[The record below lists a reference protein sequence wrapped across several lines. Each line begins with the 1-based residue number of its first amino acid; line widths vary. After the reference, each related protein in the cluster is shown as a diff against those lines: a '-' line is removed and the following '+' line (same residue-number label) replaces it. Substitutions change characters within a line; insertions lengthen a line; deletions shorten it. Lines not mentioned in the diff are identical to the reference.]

1 MSANEPL
8 EPLGGL
14 AARALAAER
23 EHLPHDAARAEKL
36 FSRVLLS
43 VGAGAVGVAAAG
55 TAHAAA
61 GGAAGGAPLAAGAGA
76 ATKLPLAVVTAKTA
90 AGIAAL
96 AFVVGAG
103 TGAALERSRRPEPEA
118 IAPAPTVSEAPSARP
133 APTMAPSTP
142 APLPSTTTAPSLPLV
157 ATARG
162 TSSGAPPVATEAP
175 AATAQDARDADL
187 AAERALVDRAR
198 SALARGDTG
207 ASLEAV
213 AAHEARFPRGR
224 LTEERELVAIQA
236 LVRRGESGAAKARA
250 DRFRKA
256 HPKSVFVP
264 AVDRLAPP

>member
-1 MSANEPL
+1 
-8 EPLGGL
+8 
-14 AARALAAER
+14 
-23 EHLPHDAARAEKL
+23 
-36 FSRVLLS
+36 V
-43 VGAGAVGVAAAG
+43 
-55 TAHAAA
+55 
-61 GGAAGGAPLAAGAGA
+61 
-76 ATKLPLAVVTAKTA
+76 
-90 AGIAAL
+90 
-96 AFVVGAG
+96 
-103 TGAALERSRRPEPEA
+103 
-118 IAPAPTVSEAPSARP
+118 
-133 APTMAPSTP
+133 
-142 APLPSTTTAPSLPLV
+142 
-157 ATARG
+157 
-162 TSSGAPPVATEAP
+162 APPVATEAP
-175 AATAQDARDADL
+175 AATQDARDADL

>member
-23 EHLPHDAARAEKL
+23 EHLPHDAARADKL

-55 TAHAAA
+55 TANAAA

-76 ATKLPLAVVTAKTA
+76 ATKLPLGVVTAKTA
-90 AGIAAL
+90 AGLAAL

-103 TGAALERSRRPEPEA
+103 TGAAVERSRRPEP
-118 IAPAPTVSEAPSARP
+118 IAPQPTVSASPSPSAPPALTLAPSAP
-133 APTMAPSTP
+133 E
-142 APLPSTTTAPSLPLV
+142 PLPSATTAPSLPLV

-162 TSSGAPPVATEAP
+162 TTSVAPPVATEAP
-175 AATAQDARDADL
+175 AATQDARDADL

>member
-23 EHLPHDAARAEKL
+23 EHVPHDAARSEKL

-61 GGAAGGAPLAAGAGA
+61 GGAAGGAPLAAGA

-90 AGIAAL
+90 AGLAAL

-103 TGAALERSRRPEPEA
+103 TGAVFERSRRPEP
-118 IAPAPTVSEAPSARP
+118 IAPQPTVSASPSPSAPPVLTVAPSAP
-133 APTMAPSTP
+133 E
-142 APLPSTTTAPSLPLV
+142 PLPSATTAPSLPLV

-162 TSSGAPPVATEAP
+162 TTSVAPPVATEAP
-175 AATAQDARDADL
+175 AATQDARDADL